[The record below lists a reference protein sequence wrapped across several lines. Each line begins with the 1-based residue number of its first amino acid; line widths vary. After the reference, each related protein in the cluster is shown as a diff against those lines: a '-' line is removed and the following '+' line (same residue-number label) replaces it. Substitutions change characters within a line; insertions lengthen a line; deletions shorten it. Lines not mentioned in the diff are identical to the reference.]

1 MLWRAEDWASAACT
15 AAPMREGR
23 HYVEMTL
30 LQGAE
35 TLLGLVALPAAE
47 ALTAEVKALDDAG
60 GGGGAQKAEEG
71 LALQHWL
78 CTRTGWLHSGKGP
91 PSDSEMRGGRDWG
104 GRPEM
109 RAEEGDVIGLE
120 VDLEG
125 GSLAVSRNG
134 QHLGLALGA
143 GRVATAAQV
152 GGVVLRGADF
162 VGGGQRDGDGQAAEA
177 ARRGNRLPGVRAPRI
192 CQIYQMKT
200 AHAVVVDHTL
210 TDQSSQIRAHRSEL
224 TDQSFGS
231 FGDLS
236 SASVSSLRRMSRQSC
251 CARQPSVLFSLS
263 LENSVASAPS
273 PLSSGCRP
281 RWSAYP
287 WFASRSA
294 DGTGLCTLSAP
305 MLNLRQLR

>member
-1 MLWRAEDWASAACT
+1 
-15 AAPMREGR
+15 MREGR

-35 TLLGLVALPAAE
+35 MLLGLVALPAAE
-47 ALTAEVKALDDAG
+47 ALTAEVKALDDAA

-104 GRPEM
+104 GRREM

-152 GGVVLRGADF
+152 GGWCF
-162 VGGGQRDGDGQAAEA
+162 A
-177 ARRGNRLPGVRAPRI
+177 ARILWA
-192 CQIYQMKT
+192 
-200 AHAVVVDHTL
+200 
-210 TDQSSQIRAHRSEL
+210 
-224 TDQSFGS
+224 
-231 FGDLS
+231 GD
-236 SASVSSLRRMSRQSC
+236 
-251 CARQPSVLFSLS
+251 
-263 LENSVASAPS
+263 SVAVMAKP
-273 PLSSGCRP
+273 P
-281 RWSAYP
+281 RLLGEATA
-287 WFASRSA
+287 FRA
-294 DGTGLCTLSAP
+294 
-305 MLNLRQLR
+305 